1 MCKTVKE
8 DIIQN
13 LEDAGCEKELVSE
26 IIELYDK
33 SKKEKIQEKLQVH
46 RKKILDKE
54 HKAQKQIDCLDF
66 FLYQMKKEEK
76 KIE

>member
-13 LEDAGCEKELVSE
+13 LKDAGCEKELVSE